1 MSYTKLCYLHY
12 HFLVNV
18 TLAFQPLDW
27 LYPPPKLR
35 DEFFASAAVTEEK
48 FVEDVVFGF
57 VNWRVFIQMCYN
69 KS

>member
-1 MSYTKLCYLHY
+1 MKDYFIY

-35 DEFFASAAVTEEK
+35 DEFFASAVDEAEK
-48 FVEDVVFGF
+48 SVEDVVFGI
-57 VNWRVFIQMCYN
+57 VSWRVLVEE
-69 KS
+69 